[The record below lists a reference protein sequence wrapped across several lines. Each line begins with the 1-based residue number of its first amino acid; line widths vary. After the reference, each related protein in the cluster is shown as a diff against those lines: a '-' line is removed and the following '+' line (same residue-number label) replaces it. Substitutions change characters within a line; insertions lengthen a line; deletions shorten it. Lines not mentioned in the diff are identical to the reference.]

1 MQVLHVC
8 SELFPLLKTGGL
20 ADVAGALPAA
30 QIAEGADVRVLIPAF
45 PDVKKG
51 IGDTQLIGS
60 LDTFAGHV
68 DLLYGVFQG
77 VGIYLIDT
85 PGLYDRPGSPYHDQ
99 SSHAYPDNHLR
110 FALLSWMGCE
120 MACGFDPAWKPDVV
134 HSHDWHAGLTSA
146 YIVARGRP
154 AQTVFTVHNLAF
166 QGLFFAH
173 HLEQLQLPPAFFQMH
188 GLEFFGQISFLKA
201 GLFYSDHI
209 TTVSPTYAKEIT
221 QPAFGYGMES
231 LLLER
236 QKEGRLTG
244 ILNGVDDAIWEPKN
258 DALLS
263 ARYSADDLRAKTI
276 NKAYLQRAMGLDV
289 DDSRLVFAVVSR
301 LTSQKGLDL
310 VLEALPELLEQGGQ
324 LALLGAGDA
333 VLQQAFLAAA
343 ADHPGQVGVQLGYH
357 EAFSH
362 RIIGGADVIMVP
374 SRFEPCGLTQLYGL
388 KYGTLPLVRRT
399 GGLADTVVDCALENL
414 ADGTASG
421 FVFEESTGK
430 SLSNAIRRAFVLWS
444 RPKHWRHVQHHAMEI
459 DFGWKVAAQAYLDL
473 YQRLCSSGKG

>member
-30 QIAEGADVRVLIPAF
+30 QIAGGTDARVLIPAF
-45 PDVKKG
+45 PDIKRG
-51 IGDTQLIGS
+51 IGETQVVGH

-68 DLLYGVFQG
+68 TLRYGVFQG
-77 VGIYLIDT
+77 VGIYIIDV

-99 SSHAYPDNHLR
+99 SLYAYPDNHLR
-110 FALLSWMGCE
+110 FALLSWMAAELGS
-120 MACGFDPAWKPDVV
+120 GFDGLWKPDIIQ
-134 HSHDWHAGLTSA
+134 SHDWHAGLTSA
-146 YIVARGRP
+146 YVRSRHIPVK
-154 AQTVFTVHNLAF
+154 TVFTVHNLAF
-166 QGLFFAH
+166 QGLFDSY
-173 HLEQLQLPPAFFQMH
+173 HLQQLQIPYDFFQMY
-188 GLEFFGQISFLKA
+188 GLEFYGQISYLKA

-221 QPAFGYGMES
+221 RPEFGYGMES

-236 QKEGRLTG
+236 EREGRLTG
-244 ILNGVDDAIWEPKN
+244 ILNGVDDAIWQPR
-258 DALLS
+258 DDVLLS
-263 ARYSADDLRAKTI
+263 ARYDADDLRSKMI

-310 VLEALPELLEQGGQ
+310 VLEALPDLLERGGQ
-324 LALLGAGDA
+324 LAVLGAGDA

-343 ADHPGQVGVQLGYH
+343 ADNPGQVGVQLGYH

-414 ADGTASG
+414 ADGSASG
-421 FVFEESTGK
+421 FVFEEANGK
-430 SLSNAIRRAFVLWS
+430 SLASAIRRAFVLWS
-444 RPKHWRHVQHHAMEI
+444 RPKHWRHVQHHAMGL
-459 DFGWKVAAQAYLDL
+459 DFGWQVAAQAYLSL
-473 YQRLCSSGKG
+473 YQRLLS

>member
-30 QIAEGADVRVLIPAF
+30 QIAGGTDVRVLIPAF
-45 PDVKKG
+45 PDIKRG
-51 IGDTQLIGS
+51 IGETQVVGH

-68 DLLYGVFQG
+68 TLRYGVFQG
-77 VGIYLIDT
+77 VGIYIIDV

-99 SSHAYPDNHLR
+99 SSYAYPDNHLR
-110 FALLSWMGCE
+110 FALLSWMAAELGN
-120 MACGFDPAWKPDVV
+120 GFDAMWKPDIL

-146 YIVARGRP
+146 YVRARHIP
-154 AQTVFTVHNLAF
+154 VKTVFTVHNLAF
-166 QGLFFAH
+166 QGLFDGY
-173 HLEQLQLPPAFFQMH
+173 HLQHLQIPFEFFQMY
-188 GLEFFGQISFLKA
+188 GLEFYGQISYLKA

-221 QPAFGYGMES
+221 RPEFGYGMEA

-236 QKEGRLTG
+236 QREGRLTG
-244 ILNGVDDAIWEPKN
+244 ILNGVDDAIWQPR
-258 DALLS
+258 DDVLLS
-263 ARYSADDLRAKTI
+263 ARYDADDLRSKMI

-301 LTSQKGLDL
+301 LTHQKGLDL
-310 VLEALPELLEQGGQ
+310 VLEALPDLLERGGQ

-343 ADHPGQVGVQLGYH
+343 ADNPGQVGVQLGYH
-357 EAFSH
+357 ESFSH

-421 FVFEESTGK
+421 FVFEEANGK
-430 SLSNAIRRAFVLWS
+430 SLGSAIRRAFVLWS
-444 RPKHWRHVQHHAMEI
+444 RPKHWRHVQHHAMGI
-459 DFGWKVAAQAYLDL
+459 DFGWQVAAQAYLSL
-473 YQRLCSSGKG
+473 YQRLLS

>member
-30 QIAEGADVRVLIPAF
+30 QIAGGTDVRVLIPAF
-45 PDVKKG
+45 PDIKRG
-51 IGDTQLIGS
+51 IGDTQVVGH

-68 DLLYGVFQG
+68 TLRYGVFQG
-77 VGIYLIDT
+77 VGIYIIDV

-99 SSHAYPDNHLR
+99 SSYAYPDNHLR
-110 FALLSWMGCE
+110 FALLSWMAAELGN
-120 MACGFDPAWKPDVV
+120 GFDAMWKPDIL

-146 YIVARGRP
+146 YVRARHIP
-154 AQTVFTVHNLAF
+154 VKTVFTVHNLAF
-166 QGLFFAH
+166 QGLFDGY
-173 HLEQLQLPPAFFQMH
+173 HLQHLQIPFEFFQMY
-188 GLEFFGQISFLKA
+188 GLEFYGQISYLKA

-221 QPAFGYGMES
+221 RPEFGYGMEA

-236 QKEGRLTG
+236 QREGRLTG
-244 ILNGVDDAIWEPKN
+244 ILNGVDDAIWQPR
-258 DALLS
+258 DDVLLS
-263 ARYSADDLRAKTI
+263 ARYDADDLRSKMI

-301 LTSQKGLDL
+301 LTNQKGLDL
-310 VLEALPELLEQGGQ
+310 VLEALPDLLERGGQ

-333 VLQQAFLAAA
+333 VLQQAFLTAA
-343 ADHPGQVGVQLGYH
+343 ADNPGQVGVQLGYH
-357 EAFSH
+357 ESFSH

-421 FVFEESTGK
+421 FVFEEANGK
-430 SLSNAIRRAFVLWS
+430 SLGSAIRRAFVLWS
-444 RPKHWRHVQHHAMEI
+444 RPKHWRHVQHHAMGI
-459 DFGWKVAAQAYLDL
+459 DFGWQVAAQAYLSL
-473 YQRLCSSGKG
+473 YQRLLS

>member
-30 QIAEGADVRVLIPAF
+30 QIEGGTDVRVLIPAF
-45 PDVKKG
+45 PDIKRG
-51 IGDTQLIGS
+51 LGETQVVGQ
-60 LDTFAGHV
+60 LDTFAGQV
-68 DLLYGVFQG
+68 TLRYGVYQG
-77 VGIYLIDT
+77 VGIYIIDV
-85 PGLYDRPGSPYHDQ
+85 PGLYERPGSPYHDQ
-99 SSHAYPDNHLR
+99 SSYAYPDNHLR
-110 FALLSWMGCE
+110 FALLSWMAAELGG
-120 MACGFDPAWKPDVV
+120 GFDPLWQPDILQ
-134 HSHDWHAGLTSA
+134 SHDWHAGLTSA
-146 YIVARGRP
+146 YVRARNLP
-154 AQTVFTVHNLAF
+154 VKTVFTVHNLAF
-166 QGLFFAH
+166 QGLFDSH
-173 HLEQLQLPPAFFQMH
+173 HLQLLQIPPAFFQMH
-188 GLEFFGQISFLKA
+188 GLEFYGQISYLKA
-201 GLFYSDHI
+201 GLYYSDHV

-221 QPAFGYGMES
+221 RSEFGYGMES
-231 LLLER
+231 LLLDLER
-236 QKEGRLTG
+236 EGRLTG
-244 ILNGVDDAIWEPKN
+244 ILNGVDDAIWQPR
-258 DALLS
+258 DDVLLS
-263 ARYSADDLRAKTI
+263 ARYDADDLRSKGI

-310 VLEALPELLEQGGQ
+310 VLEALPDLLERGGQ

-343 ADHPGQVGVQLGYH
+343 ADNPGQVGVQLGYH

-421 FVFEESTGK
+421 FVFEEANGK

-444 RPKHWRHVQHHAMEI
+444 RPKHWRHVQHHAMGI
-459 DFGWKVAAQAYLDL
+459 DFGWQVAAQAYLSL
-473 YQRLCSSGKG
+473 YQRLLS

>member
-30 QIAEGADVRVLIPAF
+30 QIAGGTDVRVLIPAF
-45 PDVKKG
+45 PDIKRG
-51 IGDTQLIGS
+51 IGDTQVVGH

-68 DLLYGVFQG
+68 TLRYGVFQG
-77 VGIYLIDT
+77 VGIYIIDV

-99 SSHAYPDNHLR
+99 SSYAYPDNHLR
-110 FALLSWMGCE
+110 FALLSWMAAELGN
-120 MACGFDPAWKPDVV
+120 GFDAMWKPDIL

-146 YIVARGRP
+146 YVRARHIP
-154 AQTVFTVHNLAF
+154 VKTVFTVHNLAF
-166 QGLFFAH
+166 QGLFDGY
-173 HLEQLQLPPAFFQMH
+173 HLQHLQIPFEFFQMY
-188 GLEFFGQISFLKA
+188 GLEFYGQISYLKA

-221 QPAFGYGMES
+221 RPEFGYGMEA

-236 QKEGRLTG
+236 QREGRLTG
-244 ILNGVDDAIWEPKN
+244 ILNGVDDAIWQPR
-258 DALLS
+258 DDVLLS
-263 ARYSADDLRAKTI
+263 ARYDADDLRSKMI

-301 LTSQKGLDL
+301 LTNQKGLDL
-310 VLEALPELLEQGGQ
+310 VLEALPDLLERGGQ

-343 ADHPGQVGVQLGYH
+343 ADNPGQVGVQLGYH
-357 EAFSH
+357 ESFSH

-421 FVFEESTGK
+421 FVFEEANGK
-430 SLSNAIRRAFVLWS
+430 SLGSAIRRAFVLWS
-444 RPKHWRHVQHHAMEI
+444 RPKHWRHVQHHAMGI
-459 DFGWKVAAQAYLDL
+459 DFGWQVAAQAYLSL
-473 YQRLCSSGKG
+473 YQRLLS

>member
-30 QIAEGADVRVLIPAF
+30 QIAGGTDVRVLIPAF
-45 PDVKKG
+45 PDIKRG
-51 IGDTQLIGS
+51 IGETQIVGQ
-60 LDTFAGHV
+60 LDTFAGPV
-68 DLLYGVFQG
+68 TLRYGVYLG
-77 VGIYLIDT
+77 VGIYIIDV
-85 PGLYDRPGSPYHDQ
+85 PDLYERPGSPYHDQ
-99 SSHAYPDNHLR
+99 SLYAYPDNHLR
-110 FALLSWMGCE
+110 FALMSWMAAE
-120 MACGFDPAWKPDVV
+120 LAAGFDGSWKPDILQ
-134 HSHDWHAGLTSA
+134 SHDWHAGLTAA
-146 YIVARGRP
+146 YVRARNLP
-154 AQTVFTVHNLAF
+154 VKTIFTVHNLAF
-166 QGLFFAH
+166 QGLFEAH
-173 HLEQLQLPPAFFQMH
+173 HLQTLQIPPEFFQMH
-188 GLEFFGQISFLKA
+188 GLEFYGQISYLKA

-221 QPAFGYGMES
+221 RPEFGYGMES

-236 QKEGRLTG
+236 DREGRLTG
-244 ILNGVDDAIWEPKN
+244 ILNGVDEAIWQPR
-258 DALLS
+258 DDVLLS
-263 ARYSADDLRAKTI
+263 ARYDADDLRSKAI

-310 VLEALPELLEQGGQ
+310 VLEALPDLLERGGQ

-343 ADHPGQVGVQLGYH
+343 ADNPGQVGVQLGYH

-421 FVFEESTGK
+421 FVFEEANAT
-430 SLSNAIRRAFVLWS
+430 SLGNAIRRAFVLWS
-444 RPKHWRHVQHHAMEI
+444 RPKHWRHVQRHAMGI
-459 DFGWKVAAQAYLDL
+459 DFGWQVAAQAYLSL
-473 YQRLCSSGKG
+473 YQRLLS